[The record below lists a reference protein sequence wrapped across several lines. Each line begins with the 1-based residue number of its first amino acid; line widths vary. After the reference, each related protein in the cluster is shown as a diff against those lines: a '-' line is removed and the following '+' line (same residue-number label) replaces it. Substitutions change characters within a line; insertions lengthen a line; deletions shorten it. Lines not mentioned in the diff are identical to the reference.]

1 MDLSKGFDCIP
12 HEILIAKKD
21 VYGFSEN
28 AITFFFSYLKR
39 GKQSFKLT
47 SHIVFFNYSYL
58 VICKAQFPVQF
69 SLLYGLFMDIKNS
82 DLHNFA
88 DDNTISCVSSSL
100 NKLISELE
108 KEGSIATQ
116 LLIQKSFKQ

>member
-12 HEILIAKKD
+12 HEILIAKND

-39 GKQSFKLT
+39 GKQSFQIKIT
-47 SHIVFFNYSYL
+47 YS
-58 VICKAQFPVQF
+58 IFQ
-69 SLLYGLFMDIKNS
+69 LLLSGNLQDWLS

-108 KEGSIATQ
+108 KERNIATQ

>member
-39 GKQSFKLT
+39 GKQSFQINIT
-47 SHIVFFNYSYL
+47 YS
-58 VICKAQFPVQF
+58 IFQ
-69 SLLYGLFMDIKNS
+69 LLLSGNLQ
-82 DLHNFA
+82 
-88 DDNTISCVSSSL
+88 
-100 NKLISELE
+100 
-108 KEGSIATQ
+108 GSIPGPILFT
-116 LLIQKSFKQ
+116 LWPFHGY